1 MIDDA
6 PWAASSSIAWKIRK
20 FAVDTT
26 PRKSSAK
33 IGQLMRAAVFGD
45 GSSSLAP
52 LSFRSL
58 KYSAGSGVACGGKSH
73 GFSRQRFA
81 SRNTSARSRN
91 EWTPSSASALIAL
104 SIGRQNF

>member
-1 MIDDA
+1 MSLIDSQSLAVRRLQATNSVFRKMIDDA

-33 IGQLMRAAVFGD
+33 IGQLMRSAVFGD

-52 LSFRSL
+52 
-58 KYSAGSGVACGGKSH
+58 C
-73 GFSRQRFA
+73 RFA
-81 SRNTSARSRN
+81 A
-91 EWTPSSASALIAL
+91 
-104 SIGRQNF
+104 

>member
-33 IGQLMRAAVFGD
+33 IGQLMRAPQFSATAAAA
-45 GSSSLAP
+45 SP
-52 LSFRSL
+52 LVVSQPEMFR
-58 KYSAGSGVACGGKSH
+58 
-73 GFSRQRFA
+73 R
-81 SRNTSARSRN
+81 
-91 EWTPSSASALIAL
+91 
-104 SIGRQNF
+104 

>member
-33 IGQLMRAAVFGD
+33 IGQLMRGAVSATAAA
-45 GSSSLAP
+45 SP
-52 LSFRSL
+52 LVVSQPEIFR
-58 KYSAGSGVACGGKSH
+58 
-73 GFSRQRFA
+73 R
-81 SRNTSARSRN
+81 
-91 EWTPSSASALIAL
+91 
-104 SIGRQNF
+104 

>member
-6 PWAASSSIAWKIRK
+6 PWAASSPIAWKIRK

-33 IGQLMRAAVFGD
+33 IGQLMRAGSFGD

-52 LSFRSL
+52 
-58 KYSAGSGVACGGKSH
+58 C
-73 GFSRQRFA
+73 RFA
-81 SRNTSARSRN
+81 A
-91 EWTPSSASALIAL
+91 
-104 SIGRQNF
+104 